1 MVGYGQCSIKAF
13 PDHLSL
19 IIQLW
24 GRGAIKQ
31 FTISYLTKVIGI
43 SES

>member
-1 MVGYGQCSIKAF
+1 MVGYGQGSIKAS
-13 PDHLSL
+13 PEHVSL

-31 FTISYLTKVIGI
+31 FTISYLTKVIGT